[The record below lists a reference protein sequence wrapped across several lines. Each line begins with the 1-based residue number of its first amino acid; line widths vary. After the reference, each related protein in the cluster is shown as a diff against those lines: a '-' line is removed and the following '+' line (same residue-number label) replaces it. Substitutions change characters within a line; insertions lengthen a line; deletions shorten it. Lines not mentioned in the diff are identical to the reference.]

1 MPGTSTYSPT
11 AGKGSGPGAS
21 DLVIERE
28 RRIKTGTIVKVKKGK
43 KISLNFVK

>member
-1 MPGTSTYSPT
+1 MPGTNTYSPT

-21 DLVIERE
+21 DLVRE
-28 RRIKTGTIVKVKKGK
+28 RGNRIRTVTKGK